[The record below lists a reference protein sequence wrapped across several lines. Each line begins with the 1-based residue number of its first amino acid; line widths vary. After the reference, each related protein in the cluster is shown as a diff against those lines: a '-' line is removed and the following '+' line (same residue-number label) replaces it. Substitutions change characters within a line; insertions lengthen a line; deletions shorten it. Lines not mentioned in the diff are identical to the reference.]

1 MKDECEKYGP
11 VSHTHVD
18 RDSQGFVYV
27 KFVSVA
33 GAAGAQAALHSRWF
47 AGNLI
52 AAEFQFAAVYNR
64 HFGI

>member
-1 MKDECEKYGP
+1 MCTS
-11 VSHTHVD
+11 VSPW
-18 RDSQGFVYV
+18 
-27 KFVSVA
+27 
-33 GAAGAQAALHSRWF
+33 AQAALHSRWF